1 MDYIATDRK
10 QMQQKTTKRILN
22 EFFCKQMRL
31 ERKNLKYKKA
41 FAAGCSLSLSFLITT
56 HSVGSMDEKMLLI
69 AGFKSAKKG
78 KDIEFLISIMN
89 THPQYIAFY
98 VSVFSFLYLPSKL
111 R

>member
-1 MDYIATDRK
+1 
-10 QMQQKTTKRILN
+10 
-22 EFFCKQMRL
+22 
-31 ERKNLKYKKA
+31 
-41 FAAGCSLSLSFLITT
+41 
-56 HSVGSMDEKMLLI
+56 MDEKMLLI
-69 AGFKSAKKG
+69 AGFKSAKKGKG